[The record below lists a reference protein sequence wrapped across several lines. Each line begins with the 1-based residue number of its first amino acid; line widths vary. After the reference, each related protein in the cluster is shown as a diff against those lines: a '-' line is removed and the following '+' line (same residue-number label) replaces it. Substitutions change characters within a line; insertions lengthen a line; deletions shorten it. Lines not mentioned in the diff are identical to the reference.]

1 MSIEYSQKGKREMD
15 IITSVEQ
22 KNHVISKYLFD
33 KELTLKIDPFDQKA
47 VIKKIL
53 EGGDKI
59 VVQLLNPE
67 DSSRENSF
75 VLFMIL
81 AKYIQLECVLVQ
93 KLEKAHA
100 TLKVEKL
107 AIAKKNREHQRFP
120 VKPGGVYVTNV
131 ISSKTIIEANMFN
144 VPTLVKVNFEDYKNR
159 LKQRSKDV
167 INIETFKPGLDRK
180 FEIVKKTQNYLL
192 IENTQDPNS
201 YKNFSP
207 GRLGYEKDVDDDLS
221 SCIKQFKDQKVI
233 SELIVPIIYTNHA
246 NEKIPIGYI
255 WVQSKEKNLTEQYAE
270 ELKNLSQDMVE
281 RIKESNTIKTAER
294 FQILEA
300 SQGGI
305 KVKIDHPH
313 LIETLPKQDGF
324 VFDIFFRMQ
333 APFTVHGLIRWS
345 KMDENNHLIL
355 GIELTAKSDLPG
367 ERARYEKNIAL
378 LSKGQ
383 L

>member
-1 MSIEYSQKGKREMD
+1 MEYLQKGTREMD
-15 IITSVEQ
+15 IITSIEQ
-22 KNHVISKYLFD
+22 KNHVLSKYLFD

-67 DSSRENSF
+67 DTSGEKSF
-75 VLFMIL
+75 VLYMIL

-107 AIAKKNREHQRFP
+107 AIAKKNRVHQRFP

-159 LKQRSKDV
+159 LKQRSKDI

-180 FEIVKKTQNYLL
+180 FEIVKKSQNFLL
-192 IENTQDPNS
+192 IENTLDPNS
-201 YKNFSP
+201 YKNNSP
-207 GRLGYEKDVDDDLS
+207 GRINFEKDVDDDLS
-221 SCIKQFKDQKVI
+221 PYIKQFKDQKII

-246 NEKIPIGYI
+246 DEKIPIGYI
-255 WVQSKEKNLTEQYAE
+255 WVQSKEKNLTEQYVE

-281 RIKESNTIKTAER
+281 RIKESNTVKTAER

-305 KVKIDHPH
+305 KVKIDNPH

-324 VFDIFFRMQ
+324 IFDIFFRMQ

-345 KMDENNHLIL
+345 RMDENNHLIL

-367 ERARYEKNIAL
+367 ERARYEKNIQL